1 MKKEIA
7 QEWLL
12 DSRGQSALNLPLL
25 QKLLFRLAQEWAVNF
40 DIDEYL
46 EFLDIL
52 YSRIIEKVVVGEND
66 KAQVSSQVYLA
77 HLHLDF
83 PREEVVSKEKEER
96 NIGKQ
101 DLAGW
106 LLCEEDEPVDDDYN
120 YRYIED
126 KKEMVLR
133 KYKKRKDQDHK

>member
-1 MKKEIA
+1 
-7 QEWLL
+7 
-12 DSRGQSALNLPLL
+12 LPLL

-52 YSRIIEKVVVGEND
+52 YSRIIEKVVVGENE
-66 KAQVSSQVYLA
+66 KGQVASTVHLA
-77 HLHLDF
+77 HLQLDF
-83 PREEVVSKEKEER
+83 PREEIVAKEKEER

-106 LLCEEDEPVDDDYN
+106 MLCEEDEAVDDEFN